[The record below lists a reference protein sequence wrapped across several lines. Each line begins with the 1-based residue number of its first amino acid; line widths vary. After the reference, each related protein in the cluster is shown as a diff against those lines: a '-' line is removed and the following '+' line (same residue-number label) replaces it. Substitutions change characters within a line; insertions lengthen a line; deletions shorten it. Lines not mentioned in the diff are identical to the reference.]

1 MKPKSLIGNFIF
13 GQFYRLEI
21 SLFPYFMIRQ
31 KYEKFFVE
39 LLNISMKRSTLAT
52 NLNET

>member
-1 MKPKSLIGNFIF
+1 MKPKSLIGNFVF

-31 KYEKFFVE
+31 KYEKFCRRTTQHFHE
-39 LLNISMKRSTLAT
+39 KIDPCN
-52 NLNET
+52 